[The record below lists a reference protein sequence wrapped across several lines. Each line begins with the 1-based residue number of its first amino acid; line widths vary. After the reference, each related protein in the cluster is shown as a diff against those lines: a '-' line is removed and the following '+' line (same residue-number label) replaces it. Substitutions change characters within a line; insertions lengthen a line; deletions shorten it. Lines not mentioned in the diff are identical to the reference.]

1 MARAYASAVIPAPI
15 EKVWDI
21 LRDFNGLPSWH
32 PAIERSEIEDG
43 LRADTVGAVRSF
55 HLAGGGGHVR
65 EKLLSLDDSAFTL
78 SYSFVKPA
86 FPVENYIARIA
97 LFPVS
102 ETGETFALWE
112 AEFDEAPEDRG
123 KYGPVISEGVFA
135 AGWAALKRQLG

>member
-15 EKVWDI
+15 EKVWEI

-43 LRADTVGAVRSF
+43 RSADAVGAVRSF
-55 HLAGGGGHVR
+55 HLAGGAGHVR

-112 AEFDEAPEDRG
+112 AVFDEAPEDRG

-135 AGWAALKRQLG
+135 AGWAALKRHLA